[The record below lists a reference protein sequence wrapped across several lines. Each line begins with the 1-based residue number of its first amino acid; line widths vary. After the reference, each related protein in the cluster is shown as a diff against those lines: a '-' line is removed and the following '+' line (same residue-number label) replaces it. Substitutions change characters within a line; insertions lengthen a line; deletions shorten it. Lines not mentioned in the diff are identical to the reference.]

1 MVSSISQKQST
12 EQKKELYKLPKYYH
26 IAFLR
31 DTDTEIKFYES
42 VFKKHVPFKVER
54 LLEPACGTGVYLIE
68 FPKYG
73 YNIVGYDL
81 SQDMVDY
88 SNMLIKESH
97 MEDQAK
103 AVQGNMVDFV
113 SEQKFDCAFICL
125 NSIGYL
131 RKDED
136 IISHFKHTAQV
147 LKKGGLYVI
156 DMSFMC
162 NDFSKEKK
170 EDETWESE
178 YENVKVIGTWQIYK
192 YSVPERTRHVKLT
205 MKVQDGDN
213 YFEFEELH
221 DLRLWLF
228 EEFLEFAKKGGF
240 ELVDMY
246 DENFQPFAKREDICG
261 EDSFLY
267 MVLQKK

>member
-1 MVSSISQKQST
+1 
-12 EQKKELYKLPKYYH
+12 
-26 IAFLR
+26 
-31 DTDTEIKFYES
+31 
-42 VFKKHVPFKVER
+42 
-54 LLEPACGTGVYLIE
+54 
-68 FPKYG
+68 
-73 YNIVGYDL
+73 
-81 SQDMVDY
+81 
-88 SNMLIKESH
+88 
-97 MEDQAK
+97 
-103 AVQGNMVDFV
+103 
-113 SEQKFDCAFICL
+113 
-125 NSIGYL
+125 
-131 RKDED
+131 
-136 IISHFKHTAQV
+136 
-147 LKKGGLYVI
+147 
-156 DMSFMC
+156 MC

-246 DENFQPFAKREDICG
+246 DENFQPFAKREGICG

-267 MVLQKK
+267 MVLQKNRILHFKYFFRIGYPYLFVSSGIFLSWAL